1 VLLRGYIDESY
12 NDQLFTLSC
21 LMSDPSNWMWFESA
35 WKKCL
40 RFKNKELRKQDRQ
53 QLSRY
58 HAADCAAL
66 RGEFEGWTIPE
77 QIAFT
82 GDLLKVFDRR
92 FQNVIAYSVPLK
104 DFAREFP
111 QAKKKNLLR
120 DCYGVLLKF
129 LMSEMYD
136 QIKTGREQLAKEHFA
151 MKAVSIALIHDRGPF
166 ETALQAAF
174 NHMKNDN
181 TFGGRDYFTTI
192 VPKGW
197 EDCIPLQAADLVA
210 YENFKDS
217 ERRLTGRAKQRKP
230 LQLLLTNGSFGGRS
244 RYFSPEAIRQLRTL
258 VEERRKSTTPPVTS

>member
-1 VLLRGYIDESY
+1 
-12 NDQLFTLSC
+12 
-21 LMSDPSNWMWFESA
+21 MWFESA

-40 RFKNKELRKQDRQ
+40 KSKNKELKKQDRR

-82 GDLLKVFDRR
+82 GDF
-92 FQNVIAYSVPLK
+92 
-104 DFAREFP
+104 
-111 QAKKKNLLR
+111 
-120 DCYGVLLKF
+120 
-129 LMSEMYD
+129 
-136 QIKTGREQLAKEHFA
+136 
-151 MKAVSIALIHDRGPF
+151 DRGPF
-166 ETALQAAF
+166 ETALLAAF
-174 NHMKNDN
+174 NQMKNDN
-181 TFGGRDYFTTI
+181 TFRGRNYFTTI

-230 LQLLLTNGSFGGRS
+230 LQLLLANGSFGGRS
-244 RYFSPEAIRQLRTL
+244 RYFSPEAICQLRTL
-258 VEERRKSTTPPVTS
+258 VEEGRKGTTHPVTS